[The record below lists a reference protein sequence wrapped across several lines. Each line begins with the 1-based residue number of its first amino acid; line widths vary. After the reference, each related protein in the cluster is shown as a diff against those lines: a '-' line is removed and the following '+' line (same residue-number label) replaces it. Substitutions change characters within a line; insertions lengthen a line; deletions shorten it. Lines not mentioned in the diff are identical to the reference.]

1 VTLGVYGLAKRIF
14 DFLFAVFLLI
24 LMGPIM
30 LVIALLIRVDSPGP
44 AMFKQVR
51 VGRNN
56 QPFTIY
62 KFRSMRTDTPDVA
75 TDQLQNPRQF
85 ITRMGTFIRK
95 TSIDELPQ
103 LFNILRGEMS
113 FVGPRPALHNQ
124 YELIKQRT
132 VYGVDKLVPGLTGH
146 AQINGRDDISDDEK
160 IKLDYE
166 YLKIAGFWLD
176 IKIIIKTIYLAAVF
190 KGVKG

>member
-1 VTLGVYGLAKRIF
+1 M
-14 DFLFAVFLLI
+14 LLVA
-24 LMGPIM
+24 LM
-30 LVIALLIRVDSPGP
+30 IRLDSPGP
-44 AMFKQVR
+44 ALFRQAR
-51 VGRNN
+51 IGRHNK
-56 QPFTIY
+56 PFTIY

-75 TDQLQNPRQF
+75 TDQLQNPRAYV
-85 ITRMGTFIRK
+85 TRVGHFIRK

-113 FVGPRPALHNQ
+113 FVGPRPALYNQ

-132 VYGVDKLVPGLTGH
+132 VHGVDTLVPGLTGH

-160 IKLDYE
+160 IKLDRE
-166 YLKIAGFWLD
+166 YLKMTGFWLD
-176 IKIIIKTIYLAAVF
+176 IKIIFKTIYLAAIS